1 MGDKHSHKT
10 TFTLADYAKEQK
22 RIRKLILEEHR
33 QLRRMQNM
41 NTECNPSSE
50 DDSDEEDS
58 AFEDF
63 EDFYYLQPISVR
75 QRRSLLRQSGVK
87 KIDNTEKDH
96 CKEIRLSREV
106 CGCECRVFCD
116 PESCACSLAG
126 IKCQVDRL
134 SFPCGCSKDG
144 CGNKEGRVEFNPV
157 RVRTHFIHTLMRLQ
171 LEKKEE
177 ESPLCS
183 NNQPQTSDTNANNV
197 GEDVNENSCVEVE
210 TIDDKDIDLTEF
222 NSNELGSCRDC
233 QNSDVCNAMMQEVQ
247 YATMEAEQQR
257 LALNNMYNS
266 QHNLQSTA
274 TSSTNGPLPRVLLF
288 NDSEEDIYNAEN
300 TTSYYNF
307 KHDESSYSE
316 TSECS
321 SEGSNTY
328 ENTDY
333 TKTYQTLQ
341 TFDAAGEDAN
351 QEFCSRNPTSS
362 QHFISVST
370 ENGTQK
376 YVNLS
381 SSNQLYKLEPISGML
396 SAVQNVSNNFDS
408 SQTNSSAN
416 WRSLPQYSTMP
427 LYTRS
432 LLNNNSTSYN
442 NYTLMTNTT
451 SEEIAANCPSMMG
464 HMTTHTDQSSHMN
477 LNKYNNMENYE
488 PVQEKTYTDLD
499 SSTTRHE
506 GQAAKVYTDLDTKS
520 TLEQEGRT
528 YVNLNAKSNGH
539 SHKCL
544 VLDAIG
550 TNTSSEVA
558 IETSNSFDNVLFSSS
573 DTTNKMEHNLQ
584 ANSTTL
590 YENISEKF
598 TTTTTTDSCQND
610 ITTKEVPR
618 SKEPCQTTT
627 GQNFGEI
634 IKESMVETVSA

>member
-41 NTECNPSSE
+41 NTECNPSSD

-75 QRRSLLRQSGVK
+75 QRRALLRQSGVK
-87 KIDNTEKDH
+87 KIDNTEKDQ

-183 NNQPQTSDTNANNV
+183 NNQAQTSDANKNNV
-197 GEDVNENSCVEVE
+197 GEEVNENICSEVD

-266 QHNLQSTA
+266 QHNLQSPN
-274 TSSTNGPLPRVLLF
+274 TSSGNGPLPRVLLF

-351 QEFCSRNPTSS
+351 QEFCSRNPNST

-376 YVNLS
+376 YENLS

-396 SAVQNVSNNFDS
+396 SAVQNVTNNFDN
-408 SQTNSSAN
+408 SQTNSSN
-416 WRSLPQYSTMP
+416 WRTLPHYSTMP

-432 LLNNNSTSYN
+432 LLNNSTSYS
-442 NYTLMTNTT
+442 NYTIMTNTT

-464 HMTTHTDQSSHMN
+464 HMTHTAQSHMN
-477 LNKYNNMENYE
+477 VNKYDNIENYE
-488 PVQEKTYTDLD
+488 HVQEKTYTDLD
-499 SSTTRHE
+499 SSTTHE
-506 GQAAKVYTDLDTKS
+506 GQAKVYTDLDTKS

-528 YVNLNAKSNGH
+528 YVNLNTKSGGH

-544 VLDAIG
+544 VLDTNG
-550 TNTSSEVA
+550 TNSSSEVT
-558 IETSNSFDNVLFSSS
+558 IEPTNSFNSVLFSTS
-573 DTTNKMEHNLQ
+573 DTTNKMEHNLE
-584 ANSTTL
+584 ASSTTL

-598 TTTTTTDSCQND
+598 TTTSESCQND
-610 ITTKEVPR
+610 ITTKEVPC
-618 SKEPCQTTT
+618 SNESCQSTT